1 MTTPDERT
9 RNLIQVIAFLK
20 ALEEMEEL
28 PPDVRFEATR
38 LARHYPTVGDI
49 RHIAAQCATTGA
61 SILSKD
67 FDPAWL
73 EPPRLR
79 SP

>member
-1 MTTPDERT
+1 MTTPYERT
-9 RNLIQVIAFLK
+9 RNLIQAGAFLK

-28 PPDVRFEATR
+28 PADVRYQATR
-38 LARHYPTVGDI
+38 LSRHYPTVGDI

-61 SILSKD
+61 SILTVD

-73 EPPRLR
+73 ETPPRR